1 MRLGELRG
9 LRWSDVDLDAG
20 QIHVRQRAS
29 QWMEIGPPKPKAG
42 KHDIPLAPIV
52 VNTLRQWRVA
62 CPNDSNLDLV
72 FPNTVGHI
80 DSVQG
85 IHSRF
90 WVPLQIKC
98 GLTTD
103 TGKPR
108 YNFHMLRHAAAS
120 LFIKYLGWSPK
131 QLQVVMG
138 HASITQTFDRYGHL
152 FESAESDRADMEKI
166 EKAVRAS

>member
-1 MRLGELRG
+1 M
-9 LRWSDVDLDAG
+9 
-20 QIHVRQRAS
+20 
-29 QWMEIGPPKPKAG
+29 
-42 KHDIPLAPIV
+42 
-52 VNTLRQWRVA
+52 NTLRQWQVT
-62 CPNDSNLDLV
+62 CPKGANLDLV

-85 IHSRF
+85 IHARF

-131 QLQVVMG
+131 RLRVVIG

-166 EKAVRAS
+166 ERAVRAS

>member
-1 MRLGELRG
+1 L
-9 LRWSDVDLDAG
+9 VC
-20 QIHVRQRAS
+20 
-29 QWMEIGPPKPKAG
+29 PKG
-42 KHDIPLAPIV
+42 
-52 VNTLRQWRVA
+52 
-62 CPNDSNLDLV
+62 SLDLV
-72 FPNTVGHI
+72 FPNTIGHI

-85 IHSRF
+85 IHARF

-98 GLTTD
+98 GFITD
-103 TGKPR
+103 TLEPR

-131 QLQVVMG
+131 RLQTVMG

-166 EKAVRAS
+166 ERAVRAS